1 MADKTYK
8 MTIKLSDN
16 TTLDAGT
23 FVAPQGE
30 QGPQGIQGVK
40 GDTGEQGPQGKQ
52 GIQGETGPQGPQGEP
67 GSPLARYSAV
77 ITPDNASLFYRIMQ
91 GAKGKVAIADTYQLL
106 LPMVAGLSPET
117 GGYKITCSGVDETE
131 NKYKYLVIDISPNGS
146 FTQKCFVISTTIT
159 EETVD
164 SFVFQVEYFN
174 DEEII

>member
-8 MTIKLSDN
+8 MTVGLSN
-16 TTLDAGT
+16 GTTLDAGI
-23 FVAPQGE
+23 FIAPQG
-30 QGPQGIQGVK
+30 PK
-40 GDTGEQGPQGKQ
+40 GDTGTQGPEGPQGPK
-52 GIQGETGPQGPQGEP
+52 GETGPRGPQGPQGPQGEP

-117 GGYKITCSGVDETE
+117 GGYKITCSGVDEIE
-131 NKYKYLVIDISPNGS
+131 NKYKYFVIDISPKGS
-146 FTQKCFVISTTIT
+146 FTQKRFVISTTIT

-164 SFVFQVEYFN
+164 TFAFQVEYFN